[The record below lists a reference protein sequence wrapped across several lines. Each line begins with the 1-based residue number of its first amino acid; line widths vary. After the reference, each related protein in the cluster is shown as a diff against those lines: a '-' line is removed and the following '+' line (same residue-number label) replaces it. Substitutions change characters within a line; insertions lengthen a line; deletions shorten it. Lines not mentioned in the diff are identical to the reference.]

1 MTLSL
6 VMSAP
11 MCRTPRA
18 SPAAT
23 AALRAMATLMTV
35 ASGAWSA
42 IGLAVLAATLLLV
55 AVPVR
60 ALDHGLAMN
69 QFHHRAWT
77 AEDGVPMETW
87 TMAQTPDG
95 LLWMGGPNGLTRFD
109 GVRFERFRPPPPQEF
124 PSGTVAKV
132 LATSGG
138 DLWAAF
144 FPRGLVR
151 IRGDQVW
158 RVPVTEAVA
167 TARIRSIAE
176 DADGAIWAGG
186 ATELFRFQNDRWER
200 IDASWGVEGRAIDG
214 AVVDGRGTVWI
225 CDNEH
230 LLGLPQGETRFRAV
244 GDCKE
249 ATSLQVLRGET
260 WLVFANEMRKAPA
273 LSRMA
278 IARDPRLS
286 TRRGSSTVV
295 DRDGNLWT
303 VFCPAGL
310 CRRRLP
316 WPLEGDRV
324 PLTGE
329 YERFAAPEGLSG
341 DFGMMILEDVE
352 GSLWVAT
359 KTGLDRFRR
368 AALVPARMPRATSN
382 FALAADPG
390 GGVTVAAYSPVA
402 STVWRLSG
410 PAGEAEKVPAPPGA
424 QITAAGRDG
433 QGRLWL
439 VGPAGLWRRE
449 GTRWEGIPRPPGVGE
464 RWISG
469 IVPYGDGLMVAFQR
483 GGVQTW
489 ENGRWQPLSLP
500 GQPSPL
506 EAAVAW
512 AGDGTY
518 WFGLKDNQVLRWAD
532 GQVRSFGPAQGVDVG
547 DVLLVHAGRSRLL
560 IAGERGVAILW
571 DHRFVPLTTEVPET
585 LAGVSGIAETA
596 DGDLWLNGRKGAVHV
611 RREDLLSFLG
621 DPGQPLKVEVLDTL
635 DGHPGGAT
643 AFWPQPSVVEAADGR
658 LWFAGTTGVA
668 WLDPRRSRRNAV
680 PPVVRITG
688 LRAHGV
694 EYAPGAKVTLPKHA
708 EMMELRFS
716 AASLAVPE
724 RVSFRYRL
732 DGVDTRWRD
741 AGPRRE
747 TVYNSLGP
755 GSYRFH
761 VLAVNSDGVAAPQE
775 AIQDIV
781 IPAAWYQT
789 ALFRVLCVAAVI
801 ALIWALH
808 RLRLRQAA
816 RRARE
821 KMRTR
826 MAERDRIARE
836 LHDTLLQG
844 VQGLILRFEAHS
856 AQLPAAHPVRAAI
869 DADLVMADDVLD
881 ESRRRVMALRG
892 SQQGGA
898 SLPRALEDIASQ
910 LARDYDGEF
919 RLEIVGRERPLRA
932 EVRDELRL
940 IFGEALLNAFRHARA
955 NRITMT
961 WRFGW
966 WRLRVEL
973 RDDGEGMPPSL
984 AASGRP
990 GHMGLASMRERAR
1003 AVGARLTI
1011 TSTPGQGTSVTL
1023 TMRASHAS

>member
-1 MTLSL
+1 MLSL
-6 VMSAP
+6 SA
-11 MCRTPRA
+11 CRA
-18 SPAAT
+18 IG
-23 AALRAMATLMTV
+23 AALL
-35 ASGAWSA
+35 
-42 IGLAVLAATLLLV
+42 IATLLAL
-55 AVPVR
+55 AVPAR
-60 ALDHGLAMN
+60 ALDQSLALS

-77 AEDGVPMETW
+77 AADGVPMETW

-109 GVRFERFRPPPPQEF
+109 GVRFERFSPARPEAF

-132 LATSGG
+132 LATSNG

-151 IRGDQVW
+151 IRGEQVW
-158 RVPVTEAVA
+158 RVPAAEAVA
-167 TARIRSIAE
+167 TARIRFIAE
-176 DADGAIWAGG
+176 DADGAVWAGG
-186 ATELFRFQNDRWER
+186 ATELFRFDNGRWER
-200 IDASWGVEGRAIDG
+200 IGASWGVEGRAIDG
-214 AVVDGRGTVWI
+214 VVVDGRGTVWL
-225 CDNEH
+225 CDNDK

-249 ATSLQVLRGET
+249 ATSLQVLRGEA
-260 WLVFANEMRKAPA
+260 WLVFAGEMRKAPA
-273 LSRMA
+273 LSRLP
-278 IARDPRLS
+278 IARDTRLS

-324 PLTGE
+324 PLTGDH
-329 YERFAAPEGLSG
+329 ERYAAPEGLSG
-341 DFGMMILEDVE
+341 DFGMMILEDAE

-368 AALVPARMPRATSN
+368 APLVATPMPRATSN
-382 FALAADPG
+382 FALAPDAD
-390 GGVTVAAYSPVA
+390 GGVTVAAFSPVA
-402 STVWRLSG
+402 STVWHLSG
-410 PAGEAEKVPAPPGA
+410 SASKAEPLPAPGA
-424 QITAAGRDG
+424 QITAAGRDRR
-433 QGRLWL
+433 GRLWL
-439 VGPAGLWRRE
+439 VGPAGLWRRD
-449 GTRWEGIPRPPGVGE
+449 GARWEEIPRPSGVGE

-469 IVPYGDGLMVAFQR
+469 IVPYGDGVMVAFQR

-489 ENGRWQPLSLP
+489 EDGRWQPLALP
-500 GQPSPL
+500 GETSPL
-506 EAAVAW
+506 EASVAW
-512 AGDGTY
+512 ADGPGKGVY
-518 WFGLKDNQVLRWAD
+518 WFGLKEGQVLRWSGD
-532 GQVRSFGPAQGVDVG
+532 RVRRFPVTRPGSIGE
-547 DVLLVHAGRSRLL
+547 VLHVYAGRSRPLV
-560 IAGERGVAILW
+560 AGERGVAILW
-571 DHRFVPLTTEVPET
+571 DGRFVPLAAEVPEA

-596 DGDLWLNGRKGAVHV
+596 TGDLWLNGRKGAVHV
-611 RREDLLSFLG
+611 RREDLRAYLN
-621 DPGQPLKVEVLDTL
+621 DPLQPLKIEVLDTL

-643 AFWPQPSVVEAADGR
+643 AFWPQPSVVEGEDGR

-668 WLDPRRSRRNAV
+668 WLDPARLRGTPVA
-680 PPVVRITG
+680 PVVRITG

-694 EYAPGAKVTLPKHA
+694 EYAPGAPVTLPKNT

-716 AASLAVPE
+716 AANLAMPE
-724 RVSFRYRL
+724 RVRFRYRL
-732 DGVDTRWRD
+732 DGIDTRWRE
-741 AGPRRE
+741 AGVRRE
-747 TVYNSLGP
+747 TGYNSLGP

-761 VLAVNSDGVAAPQE
+761 VLAINGDGVASDEE
-775 AIQDIV
+775 AIQDFV

-789 ALFRVLCVAAVI
+789 VVFQLLCVAAAI

-808 RLRLRQAA
+808 RLRLKQAA

-856 AQLPAAHPVRAAI
+856 AQLPSEHPVRAAI

-881 ESRRRVMALRG
+881 ESRRRVMSLRG
-892 SQQGGA
+892 AAQVGT

-919 RLEIVGRERPLRA
+919 RLEVDGRERPLRP

-966 WRLRVEL
+966 WRLRIEL
-973 RDDGEGMPPSL
+973 RDDGSGMPVDL
-984 AASGRP
+984 AATGKH
-990 GHMGLASMRERAR
+990 GHMGLASMRERAQTL
-1003 AVGARLTI
+1003 GATLKI
-1011 TSTPGQGTSVTL
+1011 ESAPEKGTTVSL
-1023 TMRASHAS
+1023 TMRASKAYAR

>member
-1 MTLSL
+1 MTSPVQPVSFRRPRPASPSARTGRATLALMTL
-6 VMSAP
+6 M
-11 MCRTPRA
+11 
-18 SPAAT
+18 
-23 AALRAMATLMTV
+23 AALVVFLLA
-35 ASGAWSA
+35 GAGSA
-42 IGLAVLAATLLLV
+42 
-55 AVPVR
+55 R
-60 ALDHGLAMN
+60 ALDRGLALN
-69 QFHHRAWT
+69 QFQHRSWT
-77 AEDGVPMETW
+77 ATDGVPMETW

-109 GVRFERFRPPPPQEF
+109 GVRFERFLPSAPQEF

-132 LATSGG
+132 LAAANG

-151 IRGDQVW
+151 IRGDRVL

-167 TARIRSIAE
+167 SARIRYLAE

-186 ATELFRFQNDRWER
+186 VSELYRFENDRWER
-200 IDASWGVEGRAIDG
+200 IGESWGVEGRAIDG
-214 AVVDGRGTVWI
+214 AVVDGRGTVWV
-225 CDNEH
+225 CDNER
-230 LLGLPQGETRFRAV
+230 LLGLPQGERRFRFV
-244 GDCKE
+244 DNCKD
-249 ATSLQVLRGET
+249 AASLQVLRGDA
-260 WLVFANEMRKAPA
+260 WLVFSTEMRRAPA
-273 LSRMA
+273 LSRLP

-324 PLTGE
+324 PLAGE
-329 YERFAAPEGLSG
+329 MERFAAPEGLSG
-341 DFGMMILEDVE
+341 DFGMMILEDAE

-368 AALVPARMPRATSN
+368 APLVSAPMPRATSN
-382 FALAADPG
+382 FALAADRD
-390 GGVTVAAYSPVA
+390 GGVTVAAFSPVA

-410 PAGEAEKVPAPPGA
+410 NAGVAERVGAPST
-424 QITAAGRDG
+424 QITATGRDR

-449 GTRWEGIPRPPGVGE
+449 GERWEEIPRPPGVGE

-469 IVPYGDGLMVAFQR
+469 IVPYRDGVMVAFQR
-483 GGVQTW
+483 GGVQVW
-489 ENGRWQPLSLP
+489 EAGRWSPLSLP
-500 GQPSPL
+500 DMPSPI
-506 EAAVAW
+506 EAAVGW

-518 WFGLKDNQVLRWAD
+518 WFGLKDNQVMRWSGGQLR
-532 GQVRSFGPAQGVDVG
+532 RYGPAQGVDVG
-547 DVLLVHAGRSRLL
+547 DVLHVYAGRTRLL
-560 IAGERGVAILW
+560 IAGERGVAILR
-571 DHRFVPLTTEVPET
+571 DQRFVPLIADGADT

-596 DGDLWLNGRKGAVHV
+596 NGDLWFNGRKGAVHL
-611 RREDLLSFLG
+611 RREDLQAFLG
-621 DPGQPLKVEVLDTL
+621 EPGQPLKLEVLDVL

-643 AFWPQPSVVEAADGR
+643 AFWPQPSVVEASDGR

-668 WLDPRRSRRNAV
+668 WLDPLKPRGNPVA
-680 PPVVRITG
+680 PVVRITG

-694 EYAPGAKVTLPKHA
+694 EYRPGGEPVTLPKNA
-708 EMMELRFS
+708 EMMEWRFS
-716 AASLAVPE
+716 AANLAAPE
-724 RVSFRYRL
+724 RVRFRYRM

-741 AGPRRE
+741 AGTRRE

-755 GSYRFH
+755 GSYRFR
-761 VLAVNSDGVAAPQE
+761 VLAINSDGIPAHEE
-775 AIQDIV
+775 ATQDIV

-789 ALFRVLCVAAVI
+789 LPFRALCVAAAI
-801 ALIWALH
+801 GLIWGLH

-892 SQQGGA
+892 STQAGA
-898 SLPRALEDIASQ
+898 SLPRALEDIAAQ
-910 LARDYDGEF
+910 LSRDYDGEF
-919 RLEIVGRERPLRA
+919 RLEVVGQERPLRA

-940 IFGEALLNAFRHARA
+940 LFGEALLNAFRHARA

-966 WRLRVEL
+966 WRLRIEL
-973 RDDGEGMPPSL
+973 RDDGAGMPVDL
-984 AASGRP
+984 AATGKH
-990 GHMGLASMRERAR
+990 GHMGLASMRERAQSL
-1003 AVGARLTI
+1003 GAALRI
-1011 TSTPGQGTSVTL
+1011 ESAPDKGTLVALS
-1023 TMRASHAS
+1023 MRASRAYAKGR

>member
-1 MTLSL
+1 MSLSRVLSL
-6 VMSAP
+6 SL
-11 MCRTPRA
+11 RRA
-18 SPAAT
+18 IG
-23 AALRAMATLMTV
+23 AALL
-35 ASGAWSA
+35 
-42 IGLAVLAATLLLV
+42 IATLLSTAGQVL
-55 AVPVR
+55 
-60 ALDHGLAMN
+60 ALDRSLALN

-77 AEDGVPMETW
+77 AADGVPTETW
-87 TMAQTPDG
+87 SMAQTTDG

-109 GVRFERFRPPPPQEF
+109 GVRFERFLPTRPHAF

-132 LATSGG
+132 LAASNG

-151 IRGDQVW
+151 IRGEQVW
-158 RVPVTEAVA
+158 RVPASEAVA
-167 TARIRSIAE
+167 SARIRFIAE

-186 ATELFRFQNDRWER
+186 VTELFRFEGERWER
-200 IDASWGVEGRAIDG
+200 IGASWGLEGRAIDG
-214 AVVDGRGTVWI
+214 LVVDGRGTVWL
-225 CDNEH
+225 CDNDR
-230 LLGLPQGETRFRAV
+230 LLGLPQGETRFRTV

-249 ATSLQVLRGET
+249 ATSLQVLRGEA
-260 WLVFANEMRKAPA
+260 WLVFAGEMRKVPA
-273 LSRMA
+273 LSRLP

-341 DFGMMILEDVE
+341 DFGMMILEDAE

-368 AALVPARMPRATSN
+368 APLVAAPMPRATSN
-382 FALAADPG
+382 FALVADPG
-390 GGVTVAAYSPVA
+390 GGVTVAAFSPVA

-410 PAGEAEKVPAPPGA
+410 NAGNAGEAERLPAPGA
-424 QITAAGRDG
+424 QITAAGRDR

-439 VGPAGLWRRE
+439 AGPAGLWRQDGR
-449 GTRWEGIPRPPGVGE
+449 RWEEIPRPPGVGE
-464 RWISG
+464 RWIG
-469 IVPYGDGLMVAFQR
+469 GLVPYGDGVMVSFQR

-489 ENGRWQPLSLP
+489 DDGRWLPFSLP
-500 GQPSPL
+500 GEPAPL
-506 EAAVAW
+506 EASVAW
-512 AGDGTY
+512 AGGDTY
-518 WFGLKDNQVLRWAD
+518 WFGLKDGQVLRWGD
-532 GQVRSFGPAQGVDVG
+532 GKVRRFGLTQPGNIG
-547 DVLLVHAGRSRLL
+547 DVLHVYAGRSRPL

-571 DHRFVPLTTEVPET
+571 DGRFVPLMAEVPEA

-596 DGDLWLNGRKGAVHV
+596 TGDLWLNGRKGAVHV
-611 RREDLLSFLG
+611 RRDALRAYLA
-621 DPGQPLKVEVLDTL
+621 DPSQPLKMEVLDAL

-643 AFWPQPSVVEAADGR
+643 AFWPQPSVVEGEDGR

-668 WLDPRRSRRNAV
+668 SLDPQRLRGTPVA
-680 PPVVRITG
+680 PVVRITG

-694 EYAPGAKVTLPKHA
+694 EYTPGAPVTLPKNT

-716 AASLAVPE
+716 AANLAMPE

-732 DGVDTRWRD
+732 DGIDTRWRE
-741 AGPRRE
+741 AGVRRE
-747 TVYNSLGP
+747 TGYNSLGP

-761 VLAVNSDGVAAPQE
+761 ILAINGDGVVADEE

-789 ALFRVLCVAAVI
+789 VVFQLLCVAA
-801 ALIWALH
+801 ALATIWALH
-808 RLRLRQAA
+808 RLRLKQAA

-856 AQLPAAHPVRAAI
+856 AQLPAEHPVRAAI
-869 DADLVMADDVLD
+869 DADLVMADGVLD
-881 ESRRRVMALRG
+881 ESRRRVMSLRG
-892 SQQGGA
+892 SAPLGA

-919 RLEIVGRERPLRA
+919 RLEIVGQERPLRA

-955 NRITMT
+955 GRITMT

-966 WRLRVEL
+966 WRLRIEL
-973 RDDGEGMPPSL
+973 RDDGAGMPVDL
-984 AASGRP
+984 AATGRH
-990 GHMGLASMRERAR
+990 GHMGLASMRERAQTL
-1003 AVGARLTI
+1003 GASLRI
-1011 TSTPGQGTSVTL
+1011 ESAPEKGTTVAL
-1023 TMRASHAS
+1023 TMRAAKAYSTWRAPPGPT

>member
-1 MTLSL
+1 MTLAL
-6 VMSAP
+6 AMSVAP
-11 MCRTPRA
+11 RFAPRP
-18 SPAAT
+18 SPMAAG
-23 AALRAMATLMTV
+23 LRGIAGLMTALLVVMLV
-35 ASGAWSA
+35 AM
-42 IGLAVLAATLLLV
+42 LLLAAGP
-55 AVPVR
+55 AR
-60 ALDHGLAMN
+60 ALDRTLALN

-77 AEDGVPMETW
+77 AADGVPMETW

-109 GVRFERFRPPPPQEF
+109 GVRFERFHTTPPAEF

-158 RVPVTEAVA
+158 RVPATEPVA
-167 TARIRSIAE
+167 TARIRYIAE

-186 ATELFRFQNDRWER
+186 ATELFRFGNDRWER
-200 IDASWGVEGRAIDG
+200 IGASWGVEGRAIDG
-214 AVVDGRGTVWI
+214 VVVDGRGTVWL
-225 CDNEH
+225 CDNER
-230 LLGLPQGETRFRAV
+230 LLGLPLGETRFRMV
-244 GDCKE
+244 GDCTG
-249 ATSLQVLRGET
+249 ATSLQVLRSEA
-260 WLVFANEMRKAPA
+260 WLVFANEMRKVPA
-273 LSRMA
+273 LSRLPVA
-278 IARDPRLS
+278 GDPRLS

-341 DFGMMILEDVE
+341 DFGMMILEDAE

-368 AALVPARMPRATSN
+368 APLVPAPMPRATSN
-382 FALAADPG
+382 FALAADPD
-390 GGVTVAAYSPVA
+390 GGVTVAAFSPVA

-410 PAGEAEKVPAPPGA
+410 SASEAGKVAAPSA
-424 QITAAGRDG
+424 QITATGRDR

-449 GTRWEGIPRPPGVGE
+449 GARWAEVPRPPGVGE

-489 ENGRWQPLSLP
+489 ENGRWQPLALP
-500 GQPSPL
+500 GLPSPL

-518 WFGLKDNQVLRWAD
+518 WFGLKDNQVLRWND
-532 GQVRSFGPAQGVDVG
+532 GTVRRFGPAQGVDVG
-547 DVLLVHAGRSRLL
+547 DVLHVYAGRTRLL
-560 IAGERGVAILW
+560 IAGERGVAILG
-571 DHRFVPLTTEVPET
+571 DKRFVPLTTEVPET
-585 LAGVSGIAETA
+585 LAGVSGIAETMT
-596 DGDLWLNGRKGAVHV
+596 GDLWLNGRKGAVHV
-611 RREDLLSFLG
+611 RRDDLRAYLD
-621 DPGQPLKVEVLDTL
+621 DPARPLTVEVLDTL

-668 WLDPRRSRRNAV
+668 WLDPLRPRNNPVA
-680 PPVVRITG
+680 PVVRITG

-694 EYAPGAKVTLPKHA
+694 DYPSGATVTLPRHA

-716 AASLAVPE
+716 AANLALPE
-724 RVSFRYRL
+724 RVRFRYRL

-741 AGPRRE
+741 AGARRE

-761 VLAVNSDGVAAPQE
+761 VLAINSDGVVAPEE

-789 ALFRVLCVAAVI
+789 VVFRVLCVAAVI

-826 MAERDRIARE
+826 MAERERIARE

-844 VQGLILRFEAHS
+844 VQGLILRFETHS

-869 DADLVMADDVLD
+869 DADLVMADGVLD

-892 SQQGGA
+892 TAPVGA

-919 RLEIVGRERPLRA
+919 RLEIVGQERPLRA

-961 WRFGW
+961 WRFGG

-973 RDDGEGMPPSL
+973 RDDGAGMPVDL
-984 AASGRP
+984 AATGKH
-990 GHMGLASMRERAR
+990 GHMGLASMRERAQTL
-1003 AVGARLTI
+1003 GATLRI
-1011 TSTPGQGTSVTL
+1011 ESAPDKGTTVAL
-1023 TMRASHAS
+1023 TMRASKGYAA